1 MENLEQLEAK
11 IEELLENHERIRKE
25 KEFIEKQLQQKE
37 NELQVQ
43 LRKRERERSEIRQGI
58 EKILGHFARL
68 DLP

>member
-11 IEELLENHERIRKE
+11 IEELLESHEKIRKE
-25 KEFIEKQLQQKE
+25 KEFVEKQLEEKE
-37 NELQVQ
+37 NELKIQ